1 MCEKTPITPMAH
13 ASTFASGETFTSG
26 SHNMFGTLDFL
37 ATATGDLRLTTPDMP
52 ITTGTQLT
60 RSTRSKVEKRCLK
73 RHVVALK
80 RHVNKRGDA
89 IKKKAVRALSLTLVA
104 GHQPTFVLDLLED
117 DSNHNSTRADSGADE
132 ALERAYFMAT
142 PPWNDN
148 GMGTMS
154 PPSRLSNINANARR
168 ASLLMRTPSG
178 SSKRSSTLMFTS
190 SIEFTMT

>member
-26 SHNMFGTLDFL
+26 SHNMFGTLDLL
-37 ATATGDLRLTTPDMP
+37 ATATGDLRLTTPDMSV
-52 ITTGTQLT
+52 TTGTQLT
-60 RSTRSKVEKRCLK
+60 RSTRSKVDKRCLK
-73 RHVVALK
+73 RRVVALK
-80 RHVNKRGDA
+80 RHVNKHDDA
-89 IKKKAVRALSLTLVA
+89 IKKKAARALSLTLMA
-104 GHQPTFVLDLLED
+104 GHQPTSILDLFEN
-117 DSNHNSTRADSGADE
+117 DSNHNLTRADSGADE

-168 ASLLMRTPSG
+168 ASLLARTPSS
-178 SSKRSSTLMFTS
+178 SSKRSSTLSFIS
-190 SIEFTMT
+190 SIEFTVT